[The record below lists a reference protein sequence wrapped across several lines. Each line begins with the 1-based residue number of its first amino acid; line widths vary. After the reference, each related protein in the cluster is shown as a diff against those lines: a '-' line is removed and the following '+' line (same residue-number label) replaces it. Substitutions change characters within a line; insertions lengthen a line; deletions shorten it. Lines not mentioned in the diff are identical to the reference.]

1 MIGFQPSVWCSSYC
15 NHPPFCIANCKSSSG
30 ELGDPHV
37 WDITWYNPEKTMVVY
52 PWNCTSKWRRW
63 LSWLSLVDW
72 YCSAIK
78 KLSSDQKPCWLTI
91 VGGYTSSFWIL
102 NWPHVVGTVWFQ
114 PSCRFSDIS
123 NYHCLLWWAS
133 RPPVIHRWSSHVFSL
148 KIWLVFSSHD
158 TGWPFPGQVSSG
170 DAKPL
175 FAAGSSGGDLWD
187 LAI

>member
-1 MIGFQPSVWCSSYC
+1 M
-15 NHPPFCIANCKSSSG
+15 
-30 ELGDPHV
+30 
-37 WDITWYNPEKTMVVY
+37 
-52 PWNCTSKWRRW
+52 
-63 LSWLSLVDW
+63 DW

-114 PSCRFSDIS
+114 PSCRCSDIS

-158 TGWPFPGQVSSG
+158 TAWPFPGQVSSG
-170 DAKPL
+170 GAKPL

-187 LAI
+187 LAREKASWPTENFQRPKLLQSKGRDLTTKHHQTISKW